1 MNIISIDRCVIFA
14 NDREVNQC
22 NLLILASRLLLFFLS
37 QEVAASE
44 VSDLKIHPDVFLMG
58 KTRLQIH

>member
-14 NDREVNQC
+14 NNREVNQC
-22 NLLILASRLLLFFLS
+22 NLLILASRLFCFS
-37 QEVAASE
+37 REVAASE
-44 VSDLKIHPDVFLMG
+44 VSDLKILPDIFLMG